1 MPQTTLEQ
9 RRDMSADELRARA
22 AEMRTEWAELAES
35 DRESEE
41 FRSAKRDFLQEIDDV
56 DLNLTLR
63 ALAEERAIRQLAAGR
78 PGVPAAGL
86 AGIPGEVAETR
97 SVGQLFTEDERVQAW
112 ARTAIGGQV
121 SESPVVE
128 VRTLLT
134 SATTGTSAGGLL
146 APVGQPFLAPVNRQ
160 RLVIR
165 DLLAV
170 NTVDGRNLLAIPYV
184 REKNSDADNA
194 AGVSTVAEGAVKPE
208 GQLEWDPDTA
218 TMQVVS
224 TVIPVT
230 NQILRVL
237 PSIRTYID
245 NTLLYRVA
253 LAEEKQI
260 LNGAGTG
267 SDLKGIYRYNS
278 GGYQI
283 QTQAA
288 TSGDPAVSLANAF
301 AKIENANGVADG
313 VAMNPADFWTMV
325 SKRASGGSG
334 TFDAGDPFT
343 SVPQT
348 VWGLPV
354 VRTKSIAAGKALPGA
369 WKMAATLFDGEIANV
384 RIFEQHSD
392 FAQRNQVLVRA
403 EETVALAVLRPDWF
417 VDTSL

>member
-1 MPQTTLEQ
+1 MPQSTVQE
-9 RRDMSADELRARA
+9 RAEWSADELRERA
-22 AEMRTEWAELAES
+22 AEMRSEWAELAVS
-35 DRESEE
+35 DRESDD
-41 FRSAKRDFLQEIDDV
+41 FRSAKREFLAEIDDI
-56 DLNLTLR
+56 DLGLTLR
-63 ALAEERAIRQLAAGR
+63 ALAEERAMRQLGTR

-86 AGIPGEVAETR
+86 ATTGEVETR
-97 SVGQLFTEDERVQAW
+97 SVGQLFTQDERVQNW

-121 SESPVVE
+121 SESPVIE
-128 VRTLLT
+128 VRTLVT
-134 SATTGTSAGGLL
+134 SGTTGTSAGGLL

-170 NTVDGRNLLAIPYV
+170 NPVDGRNLLSIPYV

-194 AGVSTVAEGAVKPE
+194 AGVSTVAEGSPKPE
-208 GQLEWDPDTA
+208 GQLEWDPDSA
-218 TMQVVS
+218 TMQVVA

-237 PSIRTYID
+237 PSIQTYID

-260 LNGAGTG
+260 LNGTGTG
-267 SDLKGIYRYNS
+267 TDLKGIYRYNS

-283 QTQAA
+283 QTQSA
-288 TSGDPAVSLANAF
+288 TANDPAVSLANAF

-313 VAMNPADFWTMV
+313 VAMNPADFWAMV

-334 TFDAGDPFT
+334 TFDAGEPFT

-348 VWGLPV
+348 VWGLPA
-354 VRTKSIAAGKALPGA
+354 VRTKSMAAGKALPGA

-392 FAQRNQVLVRA
+392 FAMRNQVLIRA

-417 VDTSL
+417 CDTSL

>member
-1 MPQTTLEQ
+1 
-9 RRDMSADELRARA
+9 MSADELRERA
-22 AEMRTEWAELAES
+22 AEMRSEWAELAQS
-35 DRESEE
+35 DRESDD
-41 FRSAKRDFLQEIDDV
+41 FRSAKREFLAEIDDI
-56 DLNLTLR
+56 DLGLTLR
-63 ALAEERAIRQLAAGR
+63 ALAEERAMRQLGTR

-86 AGIPGEVAETR
+86 ATTGEVETR
-97 SVGQLFTEDERVQAW
+97 SVGQLFTQDERVQNW

-121 SESPVVE
+121 SESPVIE
-128 VRTLLT
+128 VRTLVT
-134 SATTGTSAGGLL
+134 SGTTGTSAGGLL

-170 NTVDGRNLLAIPYV
+170 NPVDGRNLLSIPYV

-194 AGVSTVAEGAVKPE
+194 AGVSTVAEGSPKPE
-208 GQLEWDPDTA
+208 GQLEWDPDSA
-218 TMQVVS
+218 TMQVIA

-237 PSIRTYID
+237 PSIQTYID

-260 LNGAGTG
+260 LNGTGTG
-267 SDLKGIYRYNS
+267 TDLKGIYRYNS

-283 QTQAA
+283 QTQSA
-288 TSGDPAVSLANAF
+288 TANDPAVSLANAF

-334 TFDAGDPFT
+334 TFDAGEPFS

-348 VWGLPV
+348 VWGLPA
-354 VRTKSIAAGKALPGA
+354 VRTKSMAAGKALPGA

-392 FAQRNQVLVRA
+392 FAMRNQVLIRA

>member
-9 RRDMSADELRARA
+9 RRDMSADELRERA
-22 AEMRTEWAELAES
+22 AEMRSEWAELAQS
-35 DRESEE
+35 DRESDD
-41 FRSAKRDFLQEIDDV
+41 FRSAKREFLAEIDDI
-56 DLNLTLR
+56 DLGLTLR
-63 ALAEERAIRQLAAGR
+63 ALAEERAMRQLGTR

-86 AGIPGEVAETR
+86 ATTGDAVETR
-97 SVGQLFTEDERVQAW
+97 SVGQLFTQDERVQNW

-121 SESPVVE
+121 SESPVIE
-128 VRTLLT
+128 VRTLVT
-134 SATTGTSAGGLL
+134 SGTTGTSAGGLL

-170 NTVDGRNLLAIPYV
+170 NPVDGRNLLSIPYV

-194 AGVSTVAEGAVKPE
+194 AGVSTVAEGSPKPE
-208 GQLEWDPDTA
+208 GQLEWDPDSA
-218 TMQVVS
+218 TMQVIA

-237 PSIRTYID
+237 PSIQTYID

-260 LNGAGTG
+260 LNGTGTG
-267 SDLKGIYRYNS
+267 TDLKGIYRYNS

-283 QTQAA
+283 QTQSA
-288 TSGDPAVSLANAF
+288 TANDPAVSLANAF

-334 TFDAGDPFT
+334 TFDAGEPFT

-348 VWGLPV
+348 VWGLPA
-354 VRTKSIAAGKALPGA
+354 VRTKSMAAGKALPGA

-392 FAQRNQVLVRA
+392 FAMRNQVLIRA

>member
-1 MPQTTLEQ
+1 MPQSTVQE
-9 RRDMSADELRARA
+9 RAEWSADELRERA
-22 AEMRTEWAELAES
+22 AEMRSEWAELAVS
-35 DRESEE
+35 DRESDD
-41 FRSAKRDFLQEIDDV
+41 FRSAKREFLAEVDDID
-56 DLNLTLR
+56 LQLTLR
-63 ALAEERAIRQLAAGR
+63 SLAEERAMRQLGIR

-86 AGIPGEVAETR
+86 ASTGEVETR
-97 SVGQLFTEDERVQAW
+97 SVGQLFTQDERVQNW

-121 SESPVVE
+121 SESPVIE
-128 VRTLLT
+128 VRTLVT
-134 SATTGTSAGGLL
+134 SGTTGTSAGGLL

-170 NTVDGRNLLAIPYV
+170 NPVDGRNLLSIPYV

-194 AGVSTVAEGAVKPE
+194 AGVSTVAEGSPKPE
-208 GQLEWDPDTA
+208 GQLEWDPDSA
-218 TMQVVS
+218 TMQVVA

-237 PSIRTYID
+237 PSIQTYID

-260 LNGAGTG
+260 LNGTGTG
-267 SDLKGIYRYNS
+267 TDLKGIYRYNS

-283 QTQAA
+283 QTQSA
-288 TSGDPAVSLANAF
+288 TANDPAISLANAF

-334 TFDAGDPFT
+334 TFDAGEPFT

-348 VWGLPV
+348 VWGLPA
-354 VRTKSIAAGKALPGA
+354 VRTKSMAAGKALPGA

-392 FAQRNQVLVRA
+392 FAMRNQVLIRA

-417 VDTSL
+417 CDTSL

>member
-1 MPQTTLEQ
+1 MPQSTVQE
-9 RRDMSADELRARA
+9 RAEWSADELRERA
-22 AEMRTEWAELAES
+22 AEMRSEWAELAVS
-35 DRESEE
+35 DRESDD
-41 FRSAKRDFLQEIDDV
+41 FRSAKREFLAEVDDID
-56 DLNLTLR
+56 LQLTLR
-63 ALAEERAIRQLAAGR
+63 SLAEERAMRQLGIR

-86 AGIPGEVAETR
+86 ATTGEVETR
-97 SVGQLFTEDERVQAW
+97 SVGQLFTQDERVQNW

-121 SESPVVE
+121 SESPVIE
-128 VRTLLT
+128 VRTLVT
-134 SATTGTSAGGLL
+134 SGTTGTSAGGLL

-170 NTVDGRNLLAIPYV
+170 NPVDGRNLLSIPYV

-194 AGVSTVAEGAVKPE
+194 AGVSTVAEGSPKPE
-208 GQLEWDPDTA
+208 GQLEWDPDSA
-218 TMQVVS
+218 TMQVIA

-237 PSIRTYID
+237 PSIQTYID

-260 LNGAGTG
+260 LNGTGTG
-267 SDLKGIYRYNS
+267 TDLKGIYRYNS

-283 QTQAA
+283 QTQSA
-288 TSGDPAVSLANAF
+288 TANDPAISLANAF

-313 VAMNPADFWTMV
+313 VAMNPADFWAMV

-334 TFDAGDPFT
+334 TFDAGEPFS

-348 VWGLPV
+348 VWGLPA
-354 VRTKSIAAGKALPGA
+354 VRTKSMAAGKALPGA

-392 FAQRNQVLVRA
+392 FAMRNQVLIRA

-417 VDTSL
+417 CDTSL

>member
-1 MPQTTLEQ
+1 
-9 RRDMSADELRARA
+9 MSADELRERA
-22 AEMRTEWAELAES
+22 AEMRSEWAELAQS
-35 DRESEE
+35 DRESDD
-41 FRSAKRDFLQEIDDV
+41 FRSAKREFLAEIDDI
-56 DLNLTLR
+56 DLGLTLR
-63 ALAEERAIRQLAAGR
+63 ALAEERAMRQLGIR

-86 AGIPGEVAETR
+86 ATTGEVETR
-97 SVGQLFTEDERVQAW
+97 SVGQLFTQDERVQNW

-121 SESPVVE
+121 SESPVIE
-128 VRTLLT
+128 VRTLVT
-134 SATTGTSAGGLL
+134 SGTTGTSAGGLL

-170 NTVDGRNLLAIPYV
+170 NPVDGRNLLSIPYV

-194 AGVSTVAEGAVKPE
+194 AGVSTVAEGSPKPE
-208 GQLEWDPDTA
+208 GQLEWDPDSA
-218 TMQVVS
+218 TMQVVA

-237 PSIRTYID
+237 PSIQTYID

-260 LNGAGTG
+260 LNGTGTG
-267 SDLKGIYRYNS
+267 TDLKGIYRYNS

-283 QTQAA
+283 QTQSA
-288 TSGDPAVSLANAF
+288 TANDPAISLANAF

-334 TFDAGDPFT
+334 TFDAGEPFS

-348 VWGLPV
+348 VWGLPA
-354 VRTKSIAAGKALPGA
+354 VRTKSMAAGKALPGA

-392 FAQRNQVLVRA
+392 FAMRNQVLIRA

>member
-1 MPQTTLEQ
+1 MPQSTVQE
-9 RRDMSADELRARA
+9 RAEWSADELRERA
-22 AEMRTEWAELAES
+22 AEMRSEWAELAVS
-35 DRESEE
+35 DRESDD
-41 FRSAKRDFLQEIDDV
+41 FRSAKREFLAEVDDID
-56 DLNLTLR
+56 LQLTLR
-63 ALAEERAIRQLAAGR
+63 SLAEERAMRQLGIR

-86 AGIPGEVAETR
+86 ATTGEVETR
-97 SVGQLFTEDERVQAW
+97 SVGQLFTQDERVQNW

-121 SESPVVE
+121 SESPVIE
-128 VRTLLT
+128 VRTLVT
-134 SATTGTSAGGLL
+134 SGTTGTSAGGLL

-170 NTVDGRNLLAIPYV
+170 NPVDGRNLLSIPYV

-194 AGVSTVAEGAVKPE
+194 AGVSTVAEGSPKPE
-208 GQLEWDPDTA
+208 GQLEWDPDSA
-218 TMQVVS
+218 TMQVIA

-237 PSIRTYID
+237 PSIQTYID

-260 LNGAGTG
+260 LNGTGTG
-267 SDLKGIYRYNS
+267 TDLKGIYRYNS

-283 QTQAA
+283 QTQSA
-288 TSGDPAVSLANAF
+288 TANDPAVSLANAF

-334 TFDAGDPFT
+334 TFDAGEPFS

-348 VWGLPV
+348 VWGLPA
-354 VRTKSIAAGKALPGA
+354 VRTKSMAAGKALPGA

-392 FAQRNQVLVRA
+392 FAMRNQVLIRA

-417 VDTSL
+417 CDTSL

>member
-1 MPQTTLEQ
+1 MPQSTVQE
-9 RRDMSADELRARA
+9 RAEWSADELRERA
-22 AEMRTEWAELAES
+22 AEMRSEWAELAVS
-35 DRESEE
+35 DRESDD
-41 FRSAKRDFLQEIDDV
+41 FRSAKREFLAEVDDID
-56 DLNLTLR
+56 LQLTLR
-63 ALAEERAIRQLAAGR
+63 SLAEERAMRQLGIR

-86 AGIPGEVAETR
+86 ATTGEVETR
-97 SVGQLFTEDERVQAW
+97 SVGQLFTQDERVQNW

-121 SESPVVE
+121 SESPVIE
-128 VRTLLT
+128 VRTLVT
-134 SATTGTSAGGLL
+134 SGTTGTSAGGLL

-170 NTVDGRNLLAIPYV
+170 NPVDGRNLLSIPYV

-194 AGVSTVAEGAVKPE
+194 AGVSTVAEGSPKPE
-208 GQLEWDPDTA
+208 GQLEWDPDSA
-218 TMQVVS
+218 TMQVVA

-237 PSIRTYID
+237 PSIQTYID

-260 LNGAGTG
+260 LNGTGTG
-267 SDLKGIYRYNS
+267 TDLKGIYRYNS

-283 QTQAA
+283 QTQSA
-288 TSGDPAVSLANAF
+288 TANDPAISLANAF

-313 VAMNPADFWTMV
+313 VAMNPADFWAMV

-334 TFDAGDPFT
+334 TFDAGEPFS

-348 VWGLPV
+348 VWGLPA
-354 VRTKSIAAGKALPGA
+354 VRTKSMAAGKALPGA

-392 FAQRNQVLVRA
+392 FAMRNQVLIRA

>member
-1 MPQTTLEQ
+1 MPQTTVEQ
-9 RRDMSADELRARA
+9 RRDMSADELRERA
-22 AEMRTEWAELAES
+22 AEMRQEWAELAQS
-35 DRESEE
+35 DRESDD
-41 FRSAKRDFLQEIDDV
+41 FRSAKREFLTEIDDI
-56 DLNLTLR
+56 DLGLTLR
-63 ALAEERAIRQLAAGR
+63 ALAEERAMRQLGAR

-86 AGIPGEVAETR
+86 ATTGEVETR
-97 SVGQLFTEDERVQAW
+97 SVGQLFTQDERVQNW

-121 SESPVVE
+121 SESPVIE
-128 VRTLLT
+128 VRTLVT
-134 SATTGTSAGGLL
+134 SGSTGTSAGGLL

-170 NTVDGRNLLAIPYV
+170 NPVDGRNLLSIPYV

-194 AGVSTVAEGAVKPE
+194 AGVSTVAEGSPKPE
-208 GQLEWDPDTA
+208 GQLEWDPDSA
-218 TMQVVS
+218 TMQVIA

-237 PSIRTYID
+237 PSIQTYID

-260 LNGAGTG
+260 LNGTGTG
-267 SDLKGIYRYNS
+267 TDLKGIYRYNS

-283 QTQAA
+283 QTQSA
-288 TSGDPAVSLANAF
+288 TANDPAISLANAF

-313 VAMNPADFWTMV
+313 VAMNPADFWAMV

-334 TFDAGDPFT
+334 TFDAGEPFS

-348 VWGLPV
+348 VWGLPA
-354 VRTKSIAAGKALPGA
+354 VRTKSMAAGKALPGA

-392 FAQRNQVLVRA
+392 FAMRNQVLIRA

-417 VDTSL
+417 CDTSL

>member
-1 MPQTTLEQ
+1 MPQSTVQE
-9 RRDMSADELRARA
+9 RAEWSADELRERA
-22 AEMRTEWAELAES
+22 AEMRSEWAELAVS
-35 DRESEE
+35 DRESDD
-41 FRSAKRDFLQEIDDV
+41 FRSAKREFLAEVDDID
-56 DLNLTLR
+56 LQLTLR
-63 ALAEERAIRQLAAGR
+63 SLAEERAMRQLGIR

-86 AGIPGEVAETR
+86 ATTGEVETR
-97 SVGQLFTEDERVQAW
+97 SVGQLFTQDERVQNW

-121 SESPVVE
+121 SESPVIE
-128 VRTLLT
+128 VRTLVT
-134 SATTGTSAGGLL
+134 SGTTGTSAGGLL

-170 NTVDGRNLLAIPYV
+170 NPVDGRNLLSIPYV

-194 AGVSTVAEGAVKPE
+194 AGVSTVAEGSPKPE
-208 GQLEWDPDTA
+208 GQLEWDPDSA
-218 TMQVVS
+218 TMQVVA

-237 PSIRTYID
+237 PSIQTYID

-260 LNGAGTG
+260 LNGTGTG
-267 SDLKGIYRYNS
+267 TDLKGIYRYNS

-283 QTQAA
+283 QTQSA
-288 TSGDPAVSLANAF
+288 TANDPAVSLANAF

-313 VAMNPADFWTMV
+313 VAMNPADFWAMV

-334 TFDAGDPFT
+334 TFDAGEPFT

-348 VWGLPV
+348 VWGLPA
-354 VRTKSIAAGKALPGA
+354 VRTKSMAAGKALPGA

-392 FAQRNQVLVRA
+392 FAMRNQVLIRA